1 MIIAATLTVVYRPCD
16 RQPGSSSKSLKV
28 SGLKLEPLILQL
40 KASSLNVTVDTGF
53 AAQYHAP
60 AIALVSRLLPESALR
75 FITFKMSQPATAIPQ
90 KLFFKIGE
98 VCELA
103 GVQAHVLRYWETE
116 FPMLAPQKNRAGQRT
131 YRRKDVEMAL
141 RIKELLYDEQYTIA
155 GAKKKLA
162 TELRSPGR
170 DTGAATAKAPV
181 RSLQPPPSLAA
192 RFTSTPP
199 APQPSAPRLTGEQRA
214 SLKHVA
220 DQLRE
225 ILDLLDQGDAALQE
239 LKESSKQK

>member
-1 MIIAATLTVVYRPCD
+1 MRLPSRLAVGR
-16 RQPGSSSKSLKV
+16 
-28 SGLKLEPLILQL
+28 
-40 KASSLNVTVDTGF
+40 TGF
-53 AAQYHAP
+53 LTSETRDNP
-60 AIALVSRLLPESALR
+60 FPVLN
-75 FITFKMSQPATAIPQ
+75 MSQPATSIPQ

-170 DTGAATAKAPV
+170 DAGIAPAKTPL

-192 RFTSTPP
+192 RFATTPQP
-199 APQPSAPRLTGEQRA
+199 APQPADEPKSSSSARQIA
-214 SLKHVA
+214 N
-220 DQLRE
+220 QLRE
-225 ILDLLDQGDAALQE
+225 ILDLLDQGDAELEALRAQA
-239 LKESSKQK
+239 KGSK

>member
-1 MIIAATLTVVYRPCD
+1 
-16 RQPGSSSKSLKV
+16 
-28 SGLKLEPLILQL
+28 
-40 KASSLNVTVDTGF
+40 
-53 AAQYHAP
+53 
-60 AIALVSRLLPESALR
+60 
-75 FITFKMSQPATAIPQ
+75 MSQAAAAIPQ

-131 YRRKDVEMAL
+131 YRRRDVEMAL

-162 TELRSPGR
+162 SEIRSPGR
-170 DTGAATAKAPV
+170 DASEAPPTKAPV

-192 RFTSTPP
+192 RFSSATPAPTPPP
-199 APQPSAPRLTGEQRA
+199 APELTPEQRA
-214 SLKHVA
+214 SLKQIA
-220 DQLRE
+220 GQLRE
-225 ILDLLDQGDAALQE
+225 ILDLLNEGDKALE
-239 LKESSKQK
+239 ALRSHDEN

>member
-1 MIIAATLTVVYRPCD
+1 
-16 RQPGSSSKSLKV
+16 
-28 SGLKLEPLILQL
+28 
-40 KASSLNVTVDTGF
+40 
-53 AAQYHAP
+53 
-60 AIALVSRLLPESALR
+60 
-75 FITFKMSQPATAIPQ
+75 MSQPATSIPQ

-162 TELRSPGR
+162 TELRAPARENGL
-170 DTGAATAKAPV
+170 APAKTPM

-192 RFTSTPP
+192 RFTPSTPAP
-199 APQPSAPRLTGEQRA
+199 APVTMPEPAETKLTPEQRA
-214 SLKHVA
+214 SLKA
-220 DQLRE
+220 IAGQLRE
-225 ILDLLDQGDAALQE
+225 ILELLDQGDAELQALRD
-239 LKESSKQK
+239 SKPKN